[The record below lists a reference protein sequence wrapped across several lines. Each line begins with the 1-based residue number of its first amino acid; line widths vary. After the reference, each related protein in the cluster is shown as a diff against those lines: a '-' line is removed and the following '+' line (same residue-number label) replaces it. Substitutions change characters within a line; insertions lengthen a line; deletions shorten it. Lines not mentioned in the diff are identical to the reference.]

1 MKLLNSKTLLSTTL
15 AILTAFSSLS
25 GLNQAKVNA
34 APSAKSNAFISEN
47 MFTMKNLNEIL

>member
-1 MKLLNSKTLLSTTL
+1 MKLLNSKKVLSTTL

-34 APSAKSNAFISEN
+34 APFSKI
-47 MFTMKNLNEIL
+47 